1 MTTPREKIP
10 GQCLKRFRVAA
21 DAESADR
28 TAGIEDL
35 NFRAGDQWPEAIT
48 SDRKIDNRPCL
59 TINHTDTYVRR
70 VLNGMRQQR
79 PRIKCHPVGDG
90 ADVKISEDINGII
103 RNIET
108 QSVASVAYDRGVE
121 SAISIGWGYWRVNHD
136 YVDEKSFD
144 QEVRIDAIKNTFSVY
159 KDPAAQKP
167 DGSDA
172 MWYIVSEFMSHDRYE
187 QLYPDSEQLGFT
199 YAGTGDVDPDWLTKE
214 GLRVAEYFTV
224 ELERDT
230 LYELSNGTVEFKSVY
245 DRELN
250 SRGTAAAA
258 GLTIIDQRTTWR
270 RKVMWYK
277 LNYREVLESREW
289 IGKYI
294 PIIACYGREI
304 DVNGRI
310 LRYGMVRNMRDPA
323 RMVNYWR
330 TTETEAIALAPKA
343 PWLVAAGQIKGRE
356 AVWNEANRK
365 SYAYLEYVPVS
376 LEGVPVPPPQR
387 QPMPQIPEG
396 VVNAAQ
402 GAMADLMSVAGQD
415 HDPNQDNR
423 GGQVVSGVAMDRRTG
438 MADLAHFDFYDN
450 QLLSIRYTG
459 IVVLDLVQ
467 KVYSTERMQRI
478 IGDDDMPKM
487 VKINEAVP
495 KVDPA
500 TGQPAKNA
508 DGDPII
514 ERIKRDITV
523 GRYDVVMDT
532 GPGYQT
538 RRQESTDQVTALLG
552 TPLGEKI
559 VAVADDLVMRNMDIP
574 GAQAIADRMAA
585 ANPLSQVDDQSD
597 VPPAAQMQIKAL
609 NQQLQQMH
617 QENVALHLEI
627 KSKTAIE
634 HDWMRTE
641 IKKAM
646 IAAGV
651 KREDTHVKATAFRD
665 VAEIRV
671 GGSIINTEQEAKHHA
686 AAAAEALKHADQA
699 EASPV

>member
-1 MTTPREKIP
+1 MTTAKEKIP

-21 DAESADR
+21 DAESSNR
-28 TAGIEDL
+28 IAGIEDL

-48 SDRKIDNRPCL
+48 SDRKVDNRPCL

-79 PRIKCHPVGDG
+79 PRITTHPVGDG
-90 ADVKISEDINGII
+90 ADVKMSQDINGII

-121 SAISIGWGYWRVNHD
+121 SAISIGWGYWRVTTD

-144 QEVRIDAIKNTFSVY
+144 QEVRIEAIKNTFSVY
-159 KDPAAQKP
+159 KDPASEKP

-172 MWYIVSEFMSHDRYE
+172 MWYIVSEFMSHDRYA
-187 QLYPDSEQLGFT
+187 QLYPEANELGFS
-199 YAGTGDVDPDWLTKE
+199 YAGAGDVDPDWLTKE
-214 GLRVAEYFTV
+214 GLRVAEYWTV

-230 LYELSNGTVEFKSVY
+230 LYELSNGTTEFKSVY
-245 DRELN
+245 EKEMD
-250 SRGTAAAA
+250 SQGTATNA
-258 GLTIIDQRTTWR
+258 GLTVVDQRTTWR

-277 LNYREVLESREW
+277 VNYAEVLDSREW
-289 IGKYI
+289 PGKYI
-294 PIIACYGREI
+294 PVIACYGREI
-304 DVNGRI
+304 DVNGRVM
-310 LRYGMVRNMRDPA
+310 RYGMVRNMRDPA

-343 PWLVAAGQIKGRE
+343 PWLVASGQIKGRE

-365 SYAYLEYVPVS
+365 SYAYLEYNPIS
-376 LEGVPVPPPQR
+376 LEGQPVPPPQR

-478 IGDDDMPKM
+478 IGDDNMPKM
-487 VKINEAVP
+487 VKINEQVMGP
-495 KVDPA
+495 HPTDPN
-500 TGQPAKNA
+500 QQ
-508 DGDPII
+508 IVQS
-514 ERIKRDITV
+514 IKRDITV

-538 RRQESTDQVTALLG
+538 RRQESTDQVTALLK

-574 GAQAIADRMAA
+574 GANAIADRMAA
-585 ANPLSQVDDQSD
+585 ANPLSQVDEQSD
-597 VPPAAQMQIKAL
+597 VPPAVQMQIK
-609 NQQLQQMH
+609 QLQKQLGDLQH
-617 QENVALHLEI
+617 QNMALELEI
-627 KSKTAIE
+627 KSKKSIE
-634 HDWMRTE
+634 DAWMKTE
-641 IKKAM
+641 LEKAR

-651 KREDTHVKATAFRD
+651 QSERTHVTATKDRD

-671 GGSIINTEQEAKHHA
+671 GGSIINTEQEARHHA